1 MNTLDLNFLKMK
13 MENGEVNKRRA
24 NKIYKIKNE
33 LIVAK
38 SSLEFILDEEQEAY
52 DNYPESLQGTDRYE
66 RMESS
71 IEFLENATDS
81 INEAID
87 ALDEIV

>member
-1 MNTLDLNFLKMK
+1 MNKQRL
-13 MENGEVNKRRA
+13 
-24 NKIYKIKNE
+24 NKIKKINSE
-33 LIVAK
+33 LIVIK
-38 SSLEFILDEEQEAY
+38 NNLEYILDEEQEAY

-71 IEFLENATDS
+71 IECLENAACS
-81 INEAID
+81 IDEAID